1 MPEAGNGI
9 PLATIR
15 DERGLQMR
23 IQETDR
29 ILKESRY
36 ARNAAAQPHH
46 DEGGMMS
53 RAWRA
58 VSSLPEK
65 LTGFFKR

>member
-1 MPEAGNGI
+1 
-9 PLATIR
+9 
-15 DERGLQMR
+15 MR

-36 ARNAAAQPHH
+36 TRHSHQEE
-46 DEGGMMS
+46 EGVMS

-58 VSSLPEK
+58 VSSLPTK
-65 LTGFFKR
+65 LTTLFKKH